1 MLAFIGFFSPVGKP
15 WLYIV
20 PKKELMHDGDK
31 TKKKKTETRSILDN

>member
-31 TKKKKTETRSILDN
+31 TKKKENRNTIDDIR